1 MPQQIKFDKYP
12 EKTVQGYKA
21 VQGWEDVRECLDK
34 AAKENGVLTAEFYPG
49 VYRGELVNELAKLGF
64 AMFDAESCTISDEE
78 YQELVAPFVTDD
90 RVFGV
95 MNTLRLEDIYREEK
109 IEALRRQIQ
118 SCNGPAIVYGTGAAL
133 VAPQGKIV
141 YFDMPR
147 WEIQCRF
154 QKGLTNWKTDNAA
167 EEKLRKF
174 KRGFFVEWRMADRKK
189 KELFEKMDYVLD
201 TVIPGSPKMVSGDGF
216 RAGLDMLSH
225 EPFRLVPYYAP
236 EVWADSG

>member
-133 VAPQGKIV
+133 SLIH
-141 YFDMPR
+141 
-147 WEIQCRF
+147 I
-154 QKGLTNWKTDNAA
+154 
-167 EEKLRKF
+167 
-174 KRGFFVEWRMADRKK
+174 
-189 KELFEKMDYVLD
+189 
-201 TVIPGSPKMVSGDGF
+201 
-216 RAGLDMLSH
+216 
-225 EPFRLVPYYAP
+225 
-236 EVWADSG
+236 

>member
-95 MNTLRLEDIYREEK
+95 MNTLRLEDIYRE
-109 IEALRRQIQ
+109 
-118 SCNGPAIVYGTGAAL
+118 
-133 VAPQGKIV
+133 
-141 YFDMPR
+141 
-147 WEIQCRF
+147 
-154 QKGLTNWKTDNAA
+154 
-167 EEKLRKF
+167 
-174 KRGFFVEWRMADRKK
+174 
-189 KELFEKMDYVLD
+189 
-201 TVIPGSPKMVSGDGF
+201 
-216 RAGLDMLSH
+216 
-225 EPFRLVPYYAP
+225 
-236 EVWADSG
+236 